1 MANAARQARAQV
13 LTLRSDQRDDTLR
26 DALCQSLQ
34 DGQPEHGAGTSY
46 AYTRSIPT
54 LVLYTDKG
62 LSIYKEIT
70 ESKASLSRRVVAWEH
85 TPSLP
90 SRSAQLSSAQLSSAD
105 RTRTRNVRQA
115 YYPFEAER
123 EILDKHGDEIAARM
137 FGLPTRTSSNQH
149 TDGGSDHQHSNGDHL
164 GPRTTAVKEK
174 WGDSN
179 VGKHNEGVN
188 GNASAIPSRIGLA
201 VELGSG
207 SLDKTR
213 LLLASCSK
221 LLNRPE
227 SPLKAISYKALD
239 LEHQSL
245 VESLETLL
253 DVEPDTVKHEMDNSP
268 RVHIAGLHADYWEG
282 LDHLQNGAGA
292 AKDGRMPLEQ
302 TMSILW
308 LGSSVGNFHR
318 DEAVQ
323 FLRNVKLGPGDTLL
337 IGVDSCDDKAK
348 VENAYNDP
356 EGVTRRFIFEGIDH
370 AGRTLHS
377 NDESPL
383 HSRNFEYVS
392 HYNKEMGRHEAYL
405 RCKVN
410 NLKIELPDSVY
421 SPAST
426 IYLKENELLNIE
438 FSYKYTEL
446 EAHALFQAA
455 GFRVV
460 QRWSDHQQ
468 LHSVYLLEQP
478 SLAFPSFAPIMRTI
492 GADLPENPYGLPTM
506 DDWQRM
512 FRAWDALTAAFRDIH
527 LARVLGQALTEP
539 AHFADIFERGID
551 PDCDEPSKVTHWH
564 SQVPDEGK
572 WPSAQDIFDYE
583 RRVRARLE
591 DVYQRHSSG
600 MSRKLAR
607 ALMMVYEHE
616 AMHFETLVY
625 IAIQACTSLR
635 PATGL
640 KAPDFASLS
649 HSWNE
654 RINFEGEVRHKTLD
668 FPAQSIEIGHD
679 DSESLDDKTP
689 YEEDHEF
696 GWDIENPRRSAHVEA
711 FRIDAV
717 PVSNK
722 QYLEFLTSQATD
734 SERLLIPASWYADKG
749 AALSSDSIRVKTLYG
764 LVDFAHA
771 EHWPVTGSALQME
784 AYAEASSE
792 WFAQSDHSQGGR
804 LPTREELAVFFKTNP
819 IDLPSNNIGLS
830 NLHPVPAMA
839 PSTLRDGTVGA
850 ASNGGVWLW
859 TSTVFDSHPGY
870 EPSVIY
876 PGYSSDFF
884 DGQHRVIMGASFAT
898 PTRLARPS
906 FQNWYQ
912 AKYPYVLAGARIVRS

>member
-1 MANAARQARAQV
+1 MSAATATTTVQNGNGSGSSAHRAQV

-26 DALCQSLQ
+26 DALCESLR
-34 DGQPEHGAGTSY
+34 DGQPEHNQATSFP
-46 AYTRSIPT
+46 YTRSIPT

-70 ESKASLSRRVVAWEH
+70 ESKA
-85 TPSLP
+85 
-90 SRSAQLSSAQLSSAD
+90 
-105 RTRTRNVRQA
+105 

-123 EILDKHGDEIAARM
+123 EILDKYGDEIAARM
-137 FGLPTRTSSNQH
+137 FGLPSHTTRHASAH
-149 TDGGSDHQHSNGDHL
+149 GSDGDNHKHRPNGDHA

-179 VGKHNEGVN
+179 VGKHNQGVN

-213 LLLASCSK
+213 LLLASCSR
-221 LLNRPE
+221 LLRQPD
-227 SPLKAISYKALD
+227 SPLSAISYKALD

-245 VESLETLL
+245 VDSLETLL
-253 DVEPDTVKHEMDNSP
+253 DVEPDAVKHELDHSP
-268 RVHIAGLHADYWEG
+268 RVHIGGLHADYWEG
-282 LDHLQNGAGA
+282 LDHLQQQQKQAGSGANVNGHATHNNA
-292 AKDGRMPLEQ
+292 EQ

-323 FLRNVKLGPGDTLL
+323 FLRNVKLAPGDTLL

-356 EGVTRRFIFEGIDH
+356 EGVTRRFIFEGVDH
-370 AGRTLHS
+370 AGRTLHGT
-377 NDESPL
+377 DDSPL

-405 RCKVN
+405 RCKVD
-410 NLKIELPDSVY
+410 NLEIELPDSVY
-421 SPAST
+421 GPAST
-426 IYLKENELLNIE
+426 IHLKQDELINIE
-438 FSYKYTEL
+438 YSYKYTEL

-460 QRWSDHQQ
+460 QRWSDNQQ

-478 SLAFPSFAPIMRTI
+478 LIAFPSSAPIVRAI
-492 GADLPENPYGLPTM
+492 GADAPLNPYSVPTIE
-506 DDWQRM
+506 DWERM
-512 FRAWDALTAAFRDIH
+512 FGAWDALTRHILTPNLHHTKPIPLRHIVLFYFGHIPAFRDIH
-527 LARVLGQALTEP
+527 LARVLGQDLTEP

-572 WPSAQDIFDYE
+572 WPSADEIFNYE
-583 RRVRARLE
+583 RKVRRRLQM
-591 DVYQRHSSG
+591 VYETHGSNL
-600 MSRKLAR
+600 SRKLAR
-607 ALMMVYEHE
+607 VLMMVFEHE

-625 IAIQACTSLR
+625 IAIQACTALDK
-635 PATGL
+635 PEGL
-640 KAPDFASLS
+640 QTPDFASLS
-649 HSWNE
+649 RAWNE
-654 RINFEGEVRHKTLD
+654 RIAFEDKSRRQTLS
-668 FPAQSIEIGHD
+668 FPATTIELGHD
-679 DSESLDDKTP
+679 DREEEDDTTP
-689 YEEDHEF
+689 FDEDHEF
-696 GWDIENPRRSAHVEA
+696 GWDIENPRRSISVDA
-711 FRIDAV
+711 FEIDAA
-717 PVSNK
+717 PVTNK
-722 QYLEFLTSQATD
+722 QYLEFLM
-734 SERLLIPASWYADKG
+734 SETAQLDASLTPASWNTTCET
-749 AALSSDSIRVKTLYG
+749 LSSANIQVKTLYG
-764 LVDFAHA
+764 LVEFEHA
-771 EHWPVTGSALQME
+771 QHWPVTGSASQVE
-784 AYAEASSE
+784 A
-792 WFAQSDHSQGGR
+792 FAKSQGAR
-804 LPTREELAVFFKTNP
+804 LPTREELAVFFKSNP

-830 NLHPVPAMA
+830 NLHPVPSAA
-839 PSTLRDGTVGA
+839 PSSLRDGTLGA

-859 TSTVFDSHPGY
+859 TSTVFDKHPGY
-870 EPSVIY
+870 EPSKLY

-898 PTRLARPS
+898 PSRLARSS

-912 AKYPYVLAGARIVRS
+912 AKYPYVLAGARLVRT